1 MSHRRATTV
10 TTPTALKETERIE
23 TLVASA
29 IEAGW
34 DEIEVRE
41 ALSASDK
48 HGVRSRIRSHLCQV
62 SAWFPRHFFDKGETC
77 WRIRHVPAKIC
88 R

>member
-34 DEIEVRE
+34 DEI
-41 ALSASDK
+41 
-48 HGVRSRIRSHLCQV
+48 
-62 SAWFPRHFFDKGETC
+62 
-77 WRIRHVPAKIC
+77 
-88 R
+88 